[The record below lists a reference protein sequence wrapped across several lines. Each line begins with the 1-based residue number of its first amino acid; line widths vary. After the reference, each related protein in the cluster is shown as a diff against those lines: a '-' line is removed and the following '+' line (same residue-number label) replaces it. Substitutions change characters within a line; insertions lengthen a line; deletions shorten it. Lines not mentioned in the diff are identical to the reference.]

1 MRIGELAE
9 QAGVDVQTVRYYE
22 KEGLIEAPSRNAS
35 GYRNYG
41 PSHLERM
48 QFVRH
53 CRSLDIPLA
62 DVKRLIALS
71 GDKGVSCD
79 EVNAMVRAHLD
90 RIRTKRTALELLE
103 KQLSNLNSQ
112 CESGHRVADCGIL
125 EELIHA
131 GRGEACACHPATYP
145 RQNAHQPHESR

>member
-1 MRIGELAE
+1 MRIGELAA
-9 QAGVDVQTVRYYE
+9 QAGVEVQTVRFYE
-22 KEGLIEAPSRNAS
+22 REGLLAAPPRTAS

-41 PSHLERM
+41 PTHLERM

-53 CRSLDIPLA
+53 CRSLDMPLA
-62 DVKRLIALS
+62 DIKRLIALS

-79 EVNAMVRAHLD
+79 EVNAMVQVHLERVRAKRAALD
-90 RIRTKRTALELLE
+90 LLE
-103 KQLSNLNSQ
+103 RQLAELNAQ

-131 GRGEACACHPATYP
+131 ARGEACACHPGVRP
-145 RQNAHQPHESR
+145 